1 MGNGQL
7 IFVLFAVMLFSTL
20 FLTYYNGI
28 IEQAEIIYDTNYYL
42 QGLQI
47 IEKFYQS
54 IMANI
59 ITESKSFSQIY
70 TDYTSVTDSIAVED
84 QVFHYNITA
93 SYCDSLGVDVGT
105 TSNFQRLDFVVYTVK
120 GNQDTVFIGNISNPV
135 SKLVAK
141 VEVN

>member
-1 MGNGQL
+1 MSTGQL
-7 IFVLFAVMLFSTL
+7 LFVLFAVILFSTL

-28 IEQAEIIYDTNYYL
+28 LEQSETIYDTNYYL

-47 IEKFYQS
+47 IEKSYQC

-70 TDYTSVTDSIAVED
+70 ADYASVTDSISVED

-93 SYCDSLGVDVGT
+93 SYCDSVGVDIGT

-120 GNQDTVFIGNISNPV
+120 GNQDTVFIGNLSNPV